1 MTKPKFQQCTR
12 QVTPRFFQ
20 NAELADL
27 EKSSGIP
34 KLRLTMIGLWQ
45 LSDETGI
52 FEWAPRVLAGYIYMW
67 NAEDQ
72 ATVEPAMLTMLE
84 AGFLRRVEVEGTSY
98 GYWPHWGAHNNF
110 RTNTSRY
117 PAVQA
122 LVNPDKG
129 TPLLKTPRK
138 GTSPLESPGNP
149 LEREVEREVESET
162 EREREVESEQ
172 ESIPESMPAGKE
184 IPAAEKLPVE
194 RLATLLFKLL
204 DQPKDQLQNAAQ
216 WHRQV
221 AALLRAKHSE
231 EEIASV
237 MDFAALQNDF
247 SAEYLIIAKQ
257 PMASFVKNYDNL
269 SKRWKAQ
276 QKGAA
281 AAANRA
287 KLETPTAPGAH
298 GNVAREGKIQL

>member
-27 EKSSGIP
+27 EKSSGIS

-67 NAEDQ
+67 SPEDQ
-72 ATVEPAMLTMLE
+72 ATVEPAMLVMVE
-84 AGFLRRVEVEGTSY
+84 AGFLCRVEVEGTSY

-129 TPLLKTPRK
+129 TQLLKTPRK

-149 LEREVEREVESET
+149 L
-162 EREREVESEQ
+162 
-172 ESIPESMPAGKE
+172 
-184 IPAAEKLPVE
+184 
-194 RLATLLFKLL
+194 
-204 DQPKDQLQNAAQ
+204 
-216 WHRQV
+216 
-221 AALLRAKHSE
+221 
-231 EEIASV
+231 
-237 MDFAALQNDF
+237 
-247 SAEYLIIAKQ
+247 
-257 PMASFVKNYDNL
+257 
-269 SKRWKAQ
+269 
-276 QKGAA
+276 GAC
-281 AAANRA
+281 
-287 KLETPTAPGAH
+287 
-298 GNVAREGKIQL
+298 